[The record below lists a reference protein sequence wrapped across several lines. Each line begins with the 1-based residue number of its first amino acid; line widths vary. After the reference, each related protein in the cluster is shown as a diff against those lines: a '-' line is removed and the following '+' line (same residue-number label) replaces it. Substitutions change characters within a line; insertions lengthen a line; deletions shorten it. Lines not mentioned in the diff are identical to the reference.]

1 MLVTGAYSWHPSTCH
16 TCLRHFMNFI
26 SPQRA
31 ANNQIHSKIH
41 ENETQIYT
49 RERKTMIE
57 YYGGH
62 ESESLLTSRFVVVV
76 IDVAGTAAF
85 TAAAAVCN
93 YSRWRTP
100 ATAWVCPADTSEQC
114 WAAEWRLAAS
124 AWHHRWCYTWSGVGQ
139 LNDQLSSLLHRV
151 LPHHL
156 NSWVW

>member
-1 MLVTGAYSWHPSTCH
+1 MLTGAPGHNDAKPLEPLPDVYSPHEKLHHFKKFMLLTGAYSWHPSTCH

-26 SPQRA
+26 SPQWA

-93 YSRWRTP
+93 YSR
-100 ATAWVCPADTSEQC
+100 
-114 WAAEWRLAAS
+114 
-124 AWHHRWCYTWSGVGQ
+124 
-139 LNDQLSSLLHRV
+139 
-151 LPHHL
+151 
-156 NSWVW
+156 